1 MGRWSWCAKRSGG
14 VVLLV
19 PLLIGGVGVLVGVEG
34 CGGLIAKDQALTAD
48 AQDGGRDTSSPIAR
62 DIAPY
67 GEPPYELDPYNVDPY
82 DVDPYD
88 VDPYDGR

>member
-1 MGRWSWCAKRSGG
+1 MGG
-14 VVLLV
+14 
-19 PLLIGGVGVLVGVEG
+19 IGVLVGVEG

-48 AQDGGRDTSSPIAR
+48 AQDGGPDPSPPIAR

-67 GEPPYELDPYNVDPY
+67 GEPPHDGDPYAADS
-82 DVDPYD
+82 YD